1 MLCWRQITTQ
11 SNKLIVA
18 RFGRT
23 RRVQALAFVAA
34 GIMSGWTASAA
45 PRLAMPIKCRP
56 GSDCYIQNYVDRDA
70 SAGSEDFQCGSLTYD
85 GHKGTDIRLRDTAA
99 MNRGVRVLAAA
110 KGKVKAVRDGMK
122 DISIR
127 RSDADELSGRECGN
141 GVVIDHGDGWV
152 TQYCHMQK
160 GSIRV
165 KPGATVTGGSVLG
178 MVGMSGYTEF
188 AHLHFEVRHGKI
200 IIDPFSGSPATDAK
214 NAGCKAR
221 SKAPMWGAKAAA
233 ALAYQ
238 PATLISVGFAAQ
250 TPSLMAIEDGEPE
263 KPNSVAPALI
273 AWARVIGVR
282 KGDIESLVVTDALNQ
297 TLAESGPKSLDR
309 SKAQWLSFAG
319 RKRTV
324 PSWPLG
330 KYMAHYTLK
339 RNGKTLID
347 REFSLSLVR

>member
-1 MLCWRQITTQ
+1 MICCRQIKTQ
-11 SNKLIVA
+11 SNKLIVT

-23 RRVQALAFVAA
+23 RRVQALAFAVA

-56 GSDCYIQNYVDRDA
+56 GSDCFIQNYVDRDA
-70 SAGSEDFQCGSLTYD
+70 SAGSEDFQCGALTYD
-85 GHKGTDIRLRDTAA
+85 GHKGTDIRLRDTSA
-99 MNRGVRVLAAA
+99 MNRGVNVLAAA
-110 KGKVKAVRDGMK
+110 KGTVKAVRDGMK

-127 RSDADELSGRECGN
+127 RTNADELSGRECGN

-165 KPGATVTGGSVLG
+165 RQGATVSAGTVLG
-178 MVGMSGYTEF
+178 LVGMSGYTEF
-188 AHLHFEVRHGKI
+188 AHLHFEVRHGKT
-200 IIDPFSGSPATDAK
+200 IIDPFSGNPATDAK
-214 NAGCKAR
+214 NTGCNAR
-221 SKAPMWGAKAAA
+221 AKPSMWTSKAAA

-238 PATLISVGFAAQ
+238 PATIVSAGFAAQ
-250 TPSLMAIEDGEPE
+250 APSLIAIEDGEPE

-273 AWARVIGVR
+273 AWVRVIGVR
-282 KGDIESLVVTDALNQ
+282 KGDVETLVVTDALNQ
-297 TLAESGPKSLDR
+297 TLAETGPKSLEK
-309 SKAQWLSFAG
+309 SKAQWLSFVG

-339 RNGKTLID
+339 RRGKTLLD